1 MEVAI
6 PHSLGR
12 EEVRRRLSASSNSIA
27 DAIPG
32 GMAQVTTEWLGEDSL
47 SMAINAMGQALTG
60 RIDIGDTQ
68 VVFTMDLPLAL
79 GFIKPIVESTIQQA
93 GQKLLA
99 GPAAG

>member
-12 EEVRRRLSASSNSIA
+12 EEVRRRLSSSSSSIA

-47 SMAINAMGQALTG
+47 SLAINAMGQALTG
-60 RIDIGDTQ
+60 RIDIDDSQ

-79 GFIKPIVESTIQQA
+79 SFIAPIVEGTIQQA

-99 GPAAG
+99 PPPVT